1 MQGGQSTT
9 TQSRPPVTGP
19 GSSAIKYDI
28 LTALLVTAA
37 RGAPAEARLA
47 LRLSLLVTARFNW
60 RRGTFAVGLREMA
73 RMWGVTER
81 TAKREV
87 ARMRALGWIELRVP
101 AARGRVAEH
110 AIAFAAVLDAT
121 RPHWEAVGT
130 DFAARMGAAPDPE
143 DAPGNVVP
151 LRPAPPGALPEE
163 DGTGWA
169 AAARRLQ
176 ASDPSLYGA
185 WFARL
190 RPLDCAG
197 GVLTFVAPSRFIA
210 AYVET
215 HHRAR
220 LLAALGAE
228 AAAVADIR
236 ILGPEG

>member
-1 MQGGQSTT
+1 MQGGHSDIPGA
-9 TQSRPPVTGP
+9 RAAVTGP
-19 GSSAIKYDI
+19 GSAAVKYDI

-47 LRLSLLVTARFNW
+47 LRLALLVTARFNW
-60 RRGTFAVGLREMA
+60 RRGSFAVGLREMA

-87 ARMRALGWIELRVP
+87 ARMRAMGWIAVRVP

-110 AIAFAAVLDAT
+110 GIDLGAVLAAT
-121 RPHWEAVGT
+121 RAHWEAVGP
-130 DFAARMGAAPDPE
+130 DFVERMSAAPATEP
-143 DAPGNVVP
+143 AGNVVP
-151 LRPAPPGALPEE
+151 LRPGGEAALPEE

-169 AAARRLQ
+169 AAAARLR
-176 ASDPSLYGA
+176 AADPSLYGA

-190 RPLDCAG
+190 RAVDLEG
-197 GVLTFVAPSRFIA
+197 GVLSLAAPSQFIA

-220 LLAALGAE
+220 LMAALAAE
-228 AAAVADIR
+228 AAGVR
-236 ILGPEG
+236 EVRVTGPDG